1 MSWVRVNKQN
11 RCPICEKPDWC
22 SVSEVGTTA
31 VCMRVESQRPCHSG
45 GWYHK
50 LTGDLKP
57 IKPVKPEKKYN
68 TQQILA
74 KYRGWIETRNNV
86 LAKLWGVSENSLNLL
101 GCRWNGVCFC
111 IPMRDGQDRVI
122 GIRERYENGKNL
134 TMRGTHSG
142 IFIPRYLTAKYLMI
156 VEGPSD
162 TAAALDLGFEVIGR
176 PSCMG
181 ATDHVIALLR
191 RMRVRAVVIMSDNDK
206 PKRRPDGTL
215 WRPGQQG
222 ALKLFKD
229 ILPHT
234 RSCCIIKP
242 PRHKDLREWYNAGG
256 TKEDVLNLIKNTR
269 VTYS

>member
-1 MSWVRVNKQN
+1 MW
-11 RCPICEKPDWC
+11 
-22 SVSEVGTTA
+22 T
-31 VCMRVESQRPCHSG
+31 ESREPCHSG

-50 LTGDLKP
+50 LTGDIKP
-57 IKPVKPEKKYN
+57 RKPVKPTKEYN

-74 KYRGWIETRNNV
+74 KYREWIDSRNGV

-111 IPMRDGQDRVI
+111 LPMRDGQDRMI

-142 IFIPRYLTAKYLMI
+142 LFIPVYSEVKNLMI

-162 TAAALDLGFEVIGR
+162 TAAALDLGFNVIGR

-181 ATDHVIALLR
+181 GMDHIISLLR
-191 RMRVRAVVIMSDNDK
+191 KCRKTDIVIFSDNDK
-206 PKRRPDGTL
+206 PKKRPDGTL

-222 ALKLFKD
+222 ALRLFKD
-229 ILPHT
+229 ILPYT
-234 RSCCIIKP
+234 RSCCIVKP
-242 PRHKDLREWYNAGG
+242 PRHKDLREWYNAGAQ
-256 TKEDVLNLIKNTR
+256 KADVLNLIKNTR